1 MVGVTL
7 KKYSTLAGPESARL
21 ICPWDTALSGFFHLP
36 LVRCNKSFL
45 CNPSQIRNKI
55 PSLNPSWPKLA
66 SFWTFPYCI
75 ECFASAPYF
84 TRRVVTFVKW
94 TGLAWR
100 LRGTCVVSHKSPKR
114 I

>member
-1 MVGVTL
+1 MVLGVGECRRVD
-7 KKYSTLAGPESARL
+7 LAQDA
-21 ICPWDTALSGFFHLP
+21 TAKG
-36 LVRCNKSFL
+36 K
-45 CNPSQIRNKI
+45 
-55 PSLNPSWPKLA
+55 A
-66 SFWTFPYCI
+66 GGYC
-75 ECFASAPYF
+75 